1 MLANYRQTALGLDI
15 GAAGVKAVVVKKSGK
30 EVAIE
35 AADELHTL
43 EEGILNEKEL
53 LASVSQWLRSKKWD
67 KLHTVIGLPQYLAQT
82 MLKDFPA
89 IKSSVKLNAL
99 VAAEISQVAGL
110 SEETLAHDYCQ
121 LNEGGGRNNGFLIG
135 LCREQTIRDRLTAY
149 EIAGLRADAIA
160 LGGMAI
166 ANAYFALK
174 QGEVDETKPVLLLDL
189 GRENAVA
196 VIMAGKT
203 PLYVSSLMF
212 SGERFEQAVKSENQ
226 PGDGKI
232 RISLSAKSVEE
243 INLMDEIGTSPVVL
257 AANLLE
263 SEIQG
268 VVESWRAQEDF
279 PIGKVPIAKVF
290 VCGGVAKVKGLCEWL
305 TERLETPVELFGP
318 MVDGV
323 MRPELTQAYGLALQ
337 SAADVKAPIRLSM
350 IPSDIRWRNLRQS
363 NWPYLAAALALLII
377 AIVVMN
383 ICWLAKTYSL
393 IATYTEQHDALDKC
407 GNLISR
413 ITNAENALYE
423 REAKIVPLVEAG
435 CQPVRMK
442 KALVEIARASGDGDW
457 FVYLADEASYLQAK
471 DEKRQDNRSSRSGH
485 SDMFGGSGNNDVA
498 GVPEFPVRLLPKE
511 TNVTTKF
518 ITASYAPLKPSEPY
532 APAAEFVKKLNDG
545 KLFKG
550 VDIMQEKDRIGRED
564 IFTPWDRW
572 IKGVRGSFKRYSF
585 ALPFADV
592 DVRKELL
599 PEPSVKGK
607 GKGKKK

>member
-1 MLANYRQTALGLDI
+1 MRNGLYLGLDI

-30 EVAIE
+30 DFAIE

-53 LASVSQWLRSKKWD
+53 HSSVVQWLRAKKWD
-67 KLHTVIGLPQYLAQT
+67 KLHTVIGLPQYLSQT
-82 MLKDFPA
+82 MLKDFPP

-121 LNEGGGRNNGFLIG
+121 LNEGGGRANGFLIG

-149 EIAGLRADAIA
+149 EIAELRADAIA
-160 LGGMAI
+160 LGGMAV
-166 ANAYFALK
+166 ANAYLAQK
-174 QGEVDETKPVLLLDL
+174 QGEAVAEKPVLLLDL

-196 VIMAGKT
+196 VIMSGKM

-226 PGDGKI
+226 PGDGK
-232 RISLSAKSVEE
+232 RRVSLSAKSVEE
-243 INLMDEIGTSPVVL
+243 INLMDEIGTSPVIL

-279 PIGKVPIAKVF
+279 PVGKEPIAKVF

-305 TERLETPVELFGP
+305 TEHLETPVEIFGP
-318 MVDGV
+318 TVDGV
-323 MRPELTQAYGLALQ
+323 MRPELAQAYGLALQ
-337 SAADVKAPIRLSM
+337 SAEDMKAPIRLSL
-350 IPSDIRWRNLRQS
+350 IPSDIRWRNLRQA
-363 NWPYLAAALALLII
+363 NWPYLAAALALLVAVFALID
-377 AIVVMN
+377 
-383 ICWLAKTYSL
+383 ICWYMRTSSL
-393 IATYTEQHDALDKC
+393 ITTYTAQHDALESC
-407 GNLISR
+407 GNLIGR
-413 ITNAENALYE
+413 ITSAENALYE

-442 KALVEIARASGDGDW
+442 KALAEIARASGEGDW
-457 FVYLADEASYLQAK
+457 FVYLADEASYLQARN
-471 DEKRQDNRSSRSGH
+471 DNRQDNRNARSGN
-485 SDMFGGSGNNDVA
+485 SDMFGGSGGNDVA
-498 GVPEFPVRLLPKE
+498 GVPEFPVRLLPRE
-511 TNVTTKF
+511 TDVTTKF

-532 APAAEFVKKLNDG
+532 APASEFAKKLNDG
-545 KLFKG
+545 KIFKG
-550 VDIMQEKDRIGRED
+550 VDIMQGKDSIGRED
-564 IFTPWDRW
+564 IFTSWDRW
-572 IKGVRGSFKRYSF
+572 IKGVRGSFKRFSF

-599 PEPSVKGK
+599 PEPSAKGK

>member
-1 MLANYRQTALGLDI
+1 MRNGRYLGLDI
-15 GAAGVKAVVVKKSGK
+15 GTAGVKAVVVKKSGK

-53 LASVSQWLRSKKWD
+53 LVSIVQWLRSKKWD

-82 MLKDFPA
+82 MLKDFPV

-99 VAAEISQVAGL
+99 VATEISQVAGL
-110 SEETLAHDYCQ
+110 SEETLTHDYCQ
-121 LNEGGGRNNGFLIG
+121 LHEGGGRNNGFLIG
-135 LCREQTIRDRLTAY
+135 LCREQTIRERLTAY
-149 EIAGLRADAIA
+149 EIAELRADAIA
-160 LGGMAI
+160 LGGMAV
-166 ANAYFALK
+166 ANAYIALK
-174 QGEVDETKPVLLLDL
+174 EGEIDAAKPVLVLDL

-196 VIMAGKT
+196 VIIAGKT

-212 SGERFEQAVKSENQ
+212 SGERFEQAVKSDNPPE
-226 PGDGKI
+226 DGK
-232 RISLSAKSVEE
+232 RRLNLSAKSVEE

-268 VVESWRAQEDF
+268 VVESWRAQEDCSV
-279 PIGKVPIAKVF
+279 GKEPIAKVF

-305 TERLETPVELFGP
+305 TERLETPVEIFGP
-318 MVDGV
+318 LVDGV
-323 MRPELTQAYGLALQ
+323 MRPELGQAYGLALQ
-337 SAADVKAPIRLSM
+337 SAEDVKAPIRLSM
-350 IPSDIRWRNLRQS
+350 IPSDIRWRNLRQT
-363 NWPYLAAALALLII
+363 NWPYLAAALALL
-377 AIVVMN
+377 VVVVVLMDV
-383 ICWLAKTYSL
+383 CWLARTSSL
-393 IATYTEQHDALDKC
+393 ITSYTEQHDALERC
-407 GNLISR
+407 GSLIGR
-413 ITNAENALYE
+413 ITSAENALYE

-442 KALVEIARASGDGDW
+442 KALAEIARASGEGDW
-457 FVYLADEASYLQAK
+457 FVYLADEASYLQAR
-471 DEKRQDNRSSRSGH
+471 DEKRQDNRSARGGN
-485 SDMFGGSGNNDVA
+485 SDMFGGSGGNDVA
-498 GVPEFPVRLLPKE
+498 GVPEFPVRLLPRE
-511 TNVTTKF
+511 TDVTTKF

-532 APAAEFVKKLNDG
+532 APASEFAKKLNEG
-545 KLFKG
+545 KIFKG
-550 VDIMQEKDRIGRED
+550 VDTMQSKESIGRED

-572 IKGVRGSFKRYSF
+572 IKGVRGSFKRFSF

>member
-1 MLANYRQTALGLDI
+1 MRNGRHLGLDI
-15 GAAGVKAVVVKKSGK
+15 GAAGVKAVVLKKSGK
-30 EVAIE
+30 EVTLE

-53 LASVSQWLRSKKWD
+53 HASIAQWLRSKKWD

-82 MLKDFPA
+82 MLKDFPV
-89 IKSSVKLNAL
+89 ISSSVKLNAL
-99 VAAEISQVAGL
+99 VTAEISQVAGL

-121 LNEGGGRNNGFLIG
+121 LNAGGGRNNGFLIG

-149 EIAGLRADAIA
+149 EIAELRADAIA
-160 LGGMAI
+160 LGGMAV
-166 ANAYFALK
+166 ANAYLALK
-174 QGEVDETKPVLLLDL
+174 QGECDASKPVLLLDL

-196 VIMAGKT
+196 VIMAGKM

-212 SGERFEQAVKSENQ
+212 SGERFEQAVKGDNQ
-226 PGDGKI
+226 PADGKK
-232 RISLSAKSVEE
+232 RVSLSAKSVEE

-279 PIGKVPIAKVF
+279 PVGKEPIAKVL
-290 VCGGVAKVKGLCEWL
+290 VCGGVAKLKGLCEWL
-305 TERLETPVELFGP
+305 TERLETPVEIFGP

-323 MRPELTQAYGLALQ
+323 MRPELAQAYGLALQ
-337 SAADVKAPIRLSM
+337 SAEDARAPIRLSM
-350 IPSDIRWRNLRQS
+350 IPSDIRWRNLRQA
-363 NWPYLAAALALLII
+363 NWPYLAAALAVLVAAVALMDIL
-377 AIVVMN
+377 
-383 ICWLAKTYSL
+383 WLARTSSL
-393 IATYTEQHDALDKC
+393 IAAYTEQHDALENC
-407 GNLISR
+407 GSLIGR
-413 ITNAENALYE
+413 ITSAENALYE

-442 KALVEIARASGDGDW
+442 KALAEIARASGEGDW
-457 FVYLADEASYLQAK
+457 FVYLADEASYLQAR
-471 DEKRQDNRSSRSGH
+471 DEKRQDNRSSRGGQM
-485 SDMFGGSGNNDVA
+485 DMFGGSGNNNDVA
-498 GVPEFPVRLLPKE
+498 GVPEFPVRLLPRE
-511 TNVTTKF
+511 TEVTTKF
-518 ITASYAPLKPSEPY
+518 ITASYAPLKPSQPY
-532 APAAEFVKKLNDG
+532 APALEFAKKLNDG

-550 VDIMQEKDRIGRED
+550 VDNMQGKESIGRED
-564 IFTPWDRW
+564 IFAPWDRW
-572 IKGVRGSFKRYSF
+572 IKGVRGSFKRFSF

-607 GKGKKK
+607 GKKKK